1 MRYQPFLVPA
11 SALSCPPGVP
21 GELEQLSHE
30 GDQGLSRS
38 SQRVED
44 VGDQLRGLLRLRDE
58 EEQQQGDAGESED
71 LLQVH
76 GVHPVRV
83 RTRLAPFVTVVQHDS
98 APWEIC
104 TAA

>member
-1 MRYQPFLVPA
+1 M
-11 SALSCPPGVP
+11 P

-30 GDQGLSRS
+30 GDQGLSCS

-44 VGDQLRGLLRLRDE
+44 VGDELCGLLRLRDK
-58 EEQQQGDAGESED
+58 EEQQQGDPGESED

-83 RTRLAPFVTVVQHDS
+83 RTRLAPFVTLVHPDS

-104 TAA
+104 PAAGVADCPADKG